1 MSGSLFFTGSIVS
14 HSGFRML
21 RQCFHQFN
29 PLGLFFRSNL
39 AAELTDMNSLTPH
52 IHFVQITEAYLQVL
66 IRQQVIINISFLD

>member
-1 MSGSLFFTGSIVS
+1 MSESLFFTGSIVS
-14 HSGFRML
+14 HRGFGML
-21 RQCFHQFN
+21 RQCHHQFN

-39 AAELTDMNSLTPH
+39 TAELTDMNSLTPY

>member
-21 RQCFHQFN
+21 RQCVHQFN

-39 AAELTDMNSLTPH
+39 AAELTDMNSLTP
-52 IHFVQITEAYLQVL
+52 AYLQVL

>member
-39 AAELTDMNSLTPH
+39 AAELTDMNSLTP
-52 IHFVQITEAYLQVL
+52 AYLQVL

>member
-1 MSGSLFFTGSIVS
+1 MSESLFFTGSIVS
-14 HSGFRML
+14 HSGFRTL

-29 PLGLFFRSNL
+29 PLGLFFRPNL
-39 AAELTDMNSLTPH
+39 AAGLNSLTPY